1 MKLIITALDIIEKE
15 AHKLRE
21 EIKKGR
27 KLGLKDLK
35 LILGAFGLIAGDKQ
49 FQNEA
54 FKINVLFGA
63 ALVAFAEFTKRLTK
77 VRSL

>member
-54 FKINVLFGA
+54 FKVNVLFGA
-63 ALVAFAEFTKRLTK
+63 ALVGFAEFTKRWGK
-77 VRSL
+77 

>member
-1 MKLIITALDIIEKE
+1 MKLIITALEIIEKE

-54 FKINVLFGA
+54 FKINMLFGA
-63 ALVAFAEFTKRLTK
+63 GLVAFAEFTKRWGK
-77 VRSL
+77 